1 MFSYVSELVEEG
13 FIDEGLSLVPN
24 IRKYMSERATITAT
38 IIANIMMDFLKRV
51 FFSATFGSLFS
62 ESALSIFSDSLSEF

>member
-51 FFSATFGSLFS
+51 FFSATFG
-62 ESALSIFSDSLSEF
+62 